1 MGWRDYVTR
10 GLHCCLQSFSGRYP
24 FCLSIPSLSPSFHL
38 PLFPLLSPILLPLL
52 PLHPIPLTQSLEE
65 PPGEDCTRFDMVIPT
80 VVKPP
85 STPLNSTPPPLGD
98 LAAEEEE
105 KEEMELGILKQ
116 FTFSSELQVECPP
129 W

>member
-1 MGWRDYVTR
+1 MCYQRSK
-10 GLHCCLQSFSGRYP
+10 L
-24 FCLSIPSLSPSFHL
+24 LSAVILKQISILFVNPLPL
-38 PLFPLLSPILLPLL
+38 PLFPLPLFPHPVFPLPLFPLPLFPAPILLA
-52 PLHPIPLTQSLEE
+52 QSLEE

-85 STPLNSTPPPLGD
+85 STPLNSTPPPLGN

-105 KEEMELGILKQ
+105 EEEMELGILKQ
-116 FTFSSELQVECPP
+116 FTFSSELQVEYPP

>member
-1 MGWRDYVTR
+1 M
-10 GLHCCLQSFSGRYP
+10 
-24 FCLSIPSLSPSFHL
+24 SIPSLSPCSLSPSSLTPSSLFPL
-38 PLFPLLSPILLPLL
+38 PLFPAPILLA
-52 PLHPIPLTQSLEE
+52 QSLEE

-105 KEEMELGILKQ
+105 EEEMELGILKQ